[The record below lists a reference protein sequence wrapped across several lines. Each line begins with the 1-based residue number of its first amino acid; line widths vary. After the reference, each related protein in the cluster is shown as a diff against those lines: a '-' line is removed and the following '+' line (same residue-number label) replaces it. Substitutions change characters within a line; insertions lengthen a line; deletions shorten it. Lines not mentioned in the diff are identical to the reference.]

1 MAYNRNNDIAK
12 FIREKRKE
20 YGFTQEEFAI
30 NSGLGLRFVRE
41 LEQGKTT
48 LKMDKVLVALSMF
61 NYTLTI
67 RKADRIDEES

>member
-1 MAYNRNNDIAK
+1 MEYNRDNDIAK

-20 YGFTQEEFAI
+20 YGYTQEEFAI

-41 LEQGKTT
+41 LEQGKLT

-61 NYTLTI
+61 DSTLTV
-67 RKADRIDEES
+67 RRIGDK